1 MDQVMDIVK
10 LNKFNFLKKTDEFR
24 QQSKNVNHENMRIE
38 HAVQILKSPNDVCE
52 CNCFIFLEY
61 Q

>member
-1 MDQVMDIVK
+1 MDIVK

-24 QQSKNVNHENMRIE
+24 QQSKNVNHENRRIE